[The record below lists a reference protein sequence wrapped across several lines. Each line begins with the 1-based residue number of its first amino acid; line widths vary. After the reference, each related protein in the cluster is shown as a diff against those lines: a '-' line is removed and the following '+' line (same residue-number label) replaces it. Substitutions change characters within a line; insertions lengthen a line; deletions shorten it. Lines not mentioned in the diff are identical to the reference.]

1 MPSRNRLQGV
11 RMKKISFPAIL
22 LGLYMVWFAVLGIRP
37 YDRSVWVAENTPIVL
52 IVLLLVF
59 TYKRF
64 KFSNTAYFL
73 MSILIFMHTFGG
85 HFTFERV
92 PFDFVSDLF
101 GFSRNHYDRVAH
113 FSVGFYAFP
122 LAEILEKKKLTSSFF
137 VLFFFPLCFIF
148 TVASIYEIFEWIFAI
163 SADPGAGLAVL
174 GSQGD
179 LWDAQKDMLADGLGS
194 LTAILF
200 YFIQR
205 KKSVPKASI

>member
-1 MPSRNRLQGV
+1 
-11 RMKKISFPAIL
+11 MKKVSFPVVL
-22 LGLYMVWFAVLGIRP
+22 LGLYVVWFAVLGIKP
-37 YDRSVWVAENTPIVL
+37 YNRSVWCTENAPIVL

-64 KFSNTAYFL
+64 RFSNTSYCM
-73 MSILIFMHTFGG
+73 MSILIFLHTFGG

-92 PFDFVSDLF
+92 PFDFVSNLF

-122 LAEILEKKKLTSSFF
+122 LAELLEKRKLTTSFF

-148 TVASIYEIFEWIFAI
+148 SIASIYEIFEWIYAV
-163 SADPGAGLAVL
+163 SADPTAGLAVL

-194 LTAILF
+194 LAALLF
-200 YFIQR
+200 YFAQR
-205 KKSVPKASI
+205 KKNTGQHSIA